1 MPTLSQNITNTIT
14 YLDEIRDA
22 IIDTGVGMPNTT
34 IVAEYDEWIKRLI
47 PIQLE
52 ISESSF
58 SFTAPA
64 ASDTFAIVSNTTWT
78 VSVPYWM
85 TVSAQSGEGNAL
97 LTVSTTNN
105 TTGSQRRGTITITAK
120 NVIVK
125 TISVTQAEEKW
136 TEGSYTL
143 TVSPSFCSYT
153 QQSASDSG
161 TGTWTVSITSYR
173 SDISNLGNTRD
184 VAQTPTYT
192 ESLNFITDVSIANT
206 SGNQYTASIT
216 YNKGIAGT
224 GTVTFKNNGQ
234 SRSVNCSII
243 QYSPPVTSKSMTIN
257 FGPSGI
263 TSAYLFNATV
273 SNMNLSTSTLVAC
286 TITATGSVELIWNDS
301 TGITVNTTTGGQ
313 TTIYEGDTF
322 YIYYAT
328 SPSNIIGG
336 YLAATGSFTLK
347 DGSTVTAR

>member
-58 SFTAPA
+58 SFKAPA
-64 ASDTFAIVSNTTWT
+64 ASDTFSIVSNTTWT
-78 VSVPYWM
+78 VSTPSWI
-85 TVSAQSGEGNAL
+85 TVSASSGTGNAR

-105 TTGSQRRGTITITAK
+105 TTGSQRRGTITIIAK
-120 NVIVK
+120 GIITK
-125 TISVTQAEEKW
+125 TISVIQAEEKW
-136 TEGSYTL
+136 TEGDYTL
-143 TVSPSFCSYT
+143 TVFPSFCSYT

-161 TGTWTVSITSYR
+161 TGIWSVSIVSYR
-173 SDISNLGNTRD
+173 TDTSDLGNTRN
-184 VAQTPTYT
+184 VAQIPTYT
-192 ESLNFITDVSIANT
+192 ESLNFVTGVSIVNT
-206 SGNQYTASIT
+206 SGNQYNSSIT
-216 YNKGIAGT
+216 YNKGISGT
-224 GTVTFKNNGQ
+224 GIVTFKNSGQ
-234 SRSVNCSII
+234 SRSVSCSVIE
-243 QYSPPVTSKSMTIN
+243 YGSPVTNKQMTIN
-257 FGPSGI
+257 FVQPGI

-273 SNMNLSTSTLVAC
+273 SNMNLSTNTLEPCV
-286 TITATGSVELIWNDS
+286 IENGSIKLVWND
-301 TGITVNTTTGGQ
+301 TIGITVNTSTGGQ
-313 TTIYEGDTF
+313 TTIYDGDTF
-322 YIYYAT
+322 YVYYAT

-336 YLAATGSFTLK
+336 YILAAGSFTLK

>member
-22 IIDTGVGMPNTT
+22 IINTGVGMPANT

-58 SFTAPA
+58 SFNAPA

-85 TVSAQSGEGNAL
+85 TVSAQSGEGNAR

-120 NVIVK
+120 DIIVK

-136 TEGSYTL
+136 TEGNYTL
-143 TVSPSFCSYT
+143 TVYPSFCSYT

-161 TGTWTVSITSYR
+161 TGTWSVSITSYR
-173 SDISNLGNTRD
+173 TDISDLGNTRD

-192 ESLNFITDVSIANT
+192 ESLNFVTSVSIINT
-206 SGNQYTASIT
+206 SGSQYTASIT
-216 YNKGIAGT
+216 YNKGISGT
-224 GTVTFKNNGQ
+224 GTVTFRNNGQ

-243 QYSPPVTSKSMTIN
+243 KYSPPASKTMTIT
-257 FGPSGI
+257 FRQAGI
-263 TSAYLFNATV
+263 TSVYLFNTTV
-273 SNMNLSTSTLVAC
+273 SDMNLSTSTLEAY
-286 TITATGSVELIWNDS
+286 TINEDGSITLTWSGD
-301 TGITVNTTTGGQ
+301 TGITVNTSNGGQ
-313 TTIYEGDTF
+313 TNIKEGDTF
-322 YIYYAT
+322 YVYYSTQAT
-328 SPSNIIGG
+328 NIIGG
-336 YLAATGSFTLK
+336 YQASFAQTLK
-347 DGSTVTAR
+347 DGATASI

>member
-58 SFTAPA
+58 SFNAPA

-78 VSVPYWM
+78 ITAPSWV
-85 TVSAQSGEGNAL
+85 TVSSSSGTGNAR

-105 TTGSQRRGTITITAK
+105 TTGSQRRGTITIIAK
-120 NVIVK
+120 GIITK

-136 TEGSYTL
+136 TEGNYTL
-143 TVSPSFCSYT
+143 TVSPSSCSYT
-153 QQSASDSG
+153 QQSASDFG
-161 TGTWTVSITSYR
+161 TGTWSVSITSYR
-173 SDISNLGNTRD
+173 TDTSNLNNTRN

-192 ESLNFITDVSIANT
+192 ESLSFVTGVSISNT
-206 SGNQYTASIT
+206 SGNQYTASIK
-216 YNKGIAGT
+216 YNKSIAGS
-224 GTVTFKNNGQ
+224 GIVTFKNNGQ
-234 SRSVNCSII
+234 TRNVNCSVVK
-243 QYSPPVTSKSMTIN
+243 YNPPASKTMTIN
-257 FGPSGI
+257 FGQAGI
-263 TSAYLFNATV
+263 ISTYLFNATV
-273 SNMNLSTSTLVAC
+273 SNTNLSTSTLEAFVM
-286 TITATGSVELIWNDS
+286 TETGSIELVWDDTI
-301 TGITVNTTTGGQ
+301 GITVNTPTGGQ
-313 TTIYEGDTF
+313 TTIYDGDTF

-328 SPSNIIGG
+328 SPSTIIGG
-336 YLAATGSFTLK
+336 YTLATGSFTLK